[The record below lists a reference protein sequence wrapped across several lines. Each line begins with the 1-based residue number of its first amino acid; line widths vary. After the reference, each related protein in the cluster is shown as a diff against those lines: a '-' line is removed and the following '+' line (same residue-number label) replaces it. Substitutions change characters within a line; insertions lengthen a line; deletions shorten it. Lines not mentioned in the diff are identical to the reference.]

1 MSFRLIASTTV
12 VLVAAGSFAVPASA
26 LPEATPPILQ
36 LAQTLQQDDL
46 VAFAA
51 AAVQI
56 QEIQTTMLNE
66 AEGATPE
73 EATRL
78 QAEAQAAMVGAV
90 EEQGLTVEQYN
101 SIAQLVRADP
111 NIAETV
117 DTLIQQ
123 QLGG

>member
-1 MSFRLIASTTV
+1 MSFRLIASTTA
-12 VLVAAGSFAVPASA
+12 VLVAAGSFAVPASSS
-26 LPEATPPILQ
+26 PQATPPILQ

-51 AAVQI
+51 ATVQI

-90 EEQGLTVEQYN
+90 EEEGLTVEQYN
-101 SIAQLVRADP
+101 TIAQLVRTDP
-111 NIAETV
+111 DIAETV
-117 DTLIQQ
+117 DTLIQR

>member
-1 MSFRLIASTTV
+1 MSFRLIASTTA

-26 LPEATPPILQ
+26 SPKATPTILQ
-36 LAQTLQQDDL
+36 LAQSLQQDDL

-51 AAVQI
+51 ATVQI
-56 QEIQTTMLNE
+56 QDIQTTMLNE

-78 QAEAQAAMVGAV
+78 QAEAQAAMIGAV
-90 EEQGLTVEQYN
+90 EEEGLTVEQYN
-101 SIAQLVRADP
+101 TIAQLVRTDP
-111 NIAETV
+111 DIAETV
-117 DTLIQQ
+117 DTLIQR